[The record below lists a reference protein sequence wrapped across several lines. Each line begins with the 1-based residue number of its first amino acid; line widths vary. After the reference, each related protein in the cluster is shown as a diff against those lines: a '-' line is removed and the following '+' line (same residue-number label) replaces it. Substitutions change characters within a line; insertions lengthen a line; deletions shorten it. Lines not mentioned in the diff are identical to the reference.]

1 VRYLFCSFAT
11 HGFIQP
17 SIGIALELRRRGHE
31 VAFVTAPS
39 MAPLLER
46 VGISRLPRG
55 EKDGDSFT
63 VALCGHPIETMRQT
77 RHVEHAL
84 GLFPAD
90 VIVGQSL
97 TLGPPIAAERKGLP
111 LAMIG
116 LAAYIWPTR
125 ASARPA
131 AHTAYVRARYDEFRK
146 SFDLTRY
153 TFGLDV
159 CGPDPVETPLL
170 GDLFLLRSA
179 PALEGEL
186 DSLPAQVQFVGDCL
200 WDSGVTE
207 PALDAWLDEATA
219 SGAPI
224 VYAQPGRIS
233 NVQHLWTTVRSALAD
248 EPMRVAASV
257 GRLERVELDAPP
269 NFFARVHVSQDAVL
283 PRSRAAISTGT
294 TTSVLGAL
302 RYGVPLVLIPGG
314 GGGEQV
320 DLAARCVEAGVGIR
334 IDPPALTEERLRDAV
349 RALVYEGDAMR
360 ARARVIGDRLAEV
373 GGPVRA
379 AELLE
384 ALGTARRRAS

>member
-1 VRYLFCSFAT
+1 MRYLFCSFAT
-11 HGFIQP
+11 HGFIHP
-17 SIGIALELRRRGHE
+17 SIVIALELRRRGHE

-39 MAPLLER
+39 MAPLLDR
-46 VGISRLPRG
+46 VEIPRLPRG
-55 EKDGDSFT
+55 EKDGDSFL
-63 VALCGHPIETMRQT
+63 VNLCGHPLETMRQA

-84 GLFPAD
+84 ASFAAD

-125 ASARPA
+125 GSARPA
-131 AHTAYVRARYDEFRK
+131 AHTAYVRRRYDEFRK

-153 TFGLDV
+153 TFGLEL

-179 PALEGEL
+179 PALEGEVE
-186 DSLPAQVQFVGDCL
+186 SLPSQVQFVGDCL
-200 WDSGVTE
+200 WDPGLTD
-207 PALDAWLDEATA
+207 PALDAWLDEADA
-219 SGAPI
+219 SAAPI

-248 EPMRVAASV
+248 EPLRVAASV
-257 GRLERVELDAPP
+257 GRTERVELDAPA
-269 NFFARVHVSQDAVL
+269 NFFARLHVPQDAVL
-283 PRSRAAISTGT
+283 PRCRAAISTGT

-302 RYGVPLVLIPGG
+302 RYGVPLLVIPGG

-334 IDPPALTEERLRDAV
+334 LDPADVTEERLRGAV

-360 ARARVIGDRLAEV
+360 ARAREMGDRLAEV
-373 GGPVRA
+373 GGAVRA

-384 ALGTARRRAS
+384 ALGTRGKRAS